1 MAGIALCLLSF
12 AAEGVNK
19 YKSLG
24 HLDTHLLAASEGA
37 HLPFATTNTFAYFP
51 LWWYSNDTERAQMT
65 LLYDPHA
72 PMGVTTRAAI
82 ASAEIFH
89 MRVVSLDSFLAD
101 KAPSQ
106 ATLQSLEAEVAA
118 RKAGFQLTP
127 VGNFR
132 ERTFDLQP
140 EAQGV
145 AH

>member
-1 MAGIALCLLSF
+1 
-12 AAEGVNK
+12 
-19 YKSLG
+19 
-24 HLDTHLLAASEGA
+24 
-37 HLPFATTNTFAYFP
+37 
-51 LWWYSNDTERAQMT
+51 MT

-89 MRVVSLDSFLAD
+89 MRVVSLDSFLAE
-101 KAPSQ
+101 KTRSQ

-118 RKAGFQLTP
+118 RKAGFQLAP

-132 ERTFDLQP
+132 ERTFVLEPVRQD
-140 EAQGV
+140 V